1 MEEPM
6 NLEEIWLTMKPGLVS
21 IPGKLVASLL
31 VVFAVNI
38 VNKLLHYIIDRS
50 LDTKIMNHDIVAQNI
65 RARTLR
71 SILRSITTYTLNIFA
86 LLYIVTVFVG
96 PLGLTLTSIG
106 GVALGFGAQSFVK
119 DIIAGIFILMEDK
132 FKIGEYITIGS
143 HQGTVED
150 IGLRTTVL
158 RDFNGDMHIIPNGN
172 IQEVTNV
179 SRGDRRFMVDILISE
194 ASEIEQA
201 ALILQDVAEDF
212 KKSHDNLL
220 NGPSYIGVVNNR
232 DIGATLRVQGRAE
245 YEYHWAYENDLR
257 QDILKRLTEA
267 GIKTGVKL
275 YSEGGMVK

>member
-6 NLEEIWLTMKPGLVS
+6 NLEEIWLTMKPGLAS

-38 VNKLLHYIIDRS
+38 VIKLLHYIIDRS
-50 LDTKIMNHDIVAQNI
+50 LDTKIMNHDIVAHNI
-65 RARTLR
+65 RAKTLR

>member
-65 RARTLR
+65 RAKTLR

-257 QDILKRLTEA
+257 QDILKCLTEA

>member
-1 MEEPM
+1 M

-50 LDTKIMNHDIVAQNI
+50 LDTKIMNHDILAQNI
-65 RARTLR
+65 RAKTLR

-194 ASEIEQA
+194 ASGIEQA

>member
-1 MEEPM
+1 M

-65 RARTLR
+65 RAKTLR

>member
-50 LDTKIMNHDIVAQNI
+50 LDTKIMNHDILAQNI
-65 RARTLR
+65 RAKTLR

>member
-65 RARTLR
+65 RAKALR

>member
-1 MEEPM
+1 M

-50 LDTKIMNHDIVAQNI
+50 LDTKIMNHDILAQNI
-65 RARTLR
+65 RAKTLR

>member
-65 RARTLR
+65 RAKTLR

-194 ASEIEQA
+194 ASEIKQA

-275 YSEGGMVK
+275 YSEGGMLK

>member
-65 RARTLR
+65 RAKTLR

>member
-1 MEEPM
+1 M

-257 QDILKRLTEA
+257 QDILKCLTEA

>member
-1 MEEPM
+1 M
-6 NLEEIWLTMKPGLVS
+6 NLEEIWLTMKPGLAS

-65 RARTLR
+65 RAKTLR

>member
-1 MEEPM
+1 M
-6 NLEEIWLTMKPGLVS
+6 NLEEIWFSMKPNLVA
-21 IPGKLVASLL
+21 IPGKLAASLAVL
-31 VVFAVNI
+31 LAVTVVI
-38 VNKLLHYIIDRS
+38 KLLHFIIDRT
-50 LDTKIMNHDIVAQNI
+50 LDAKIMKHDLVAQSI
-65 RARTLR
+65 RAKTLR
-71 SILRSITTYTLNIFA
+71 SILKSLVTYALYIFA

-132 FKIGEYITIGS
+132 FKIGEYITIS
-143 HQGTVED
+143 TRQGTVED

-179 SRGDRRFMVDILISE
+179 SRGDRRFLVDVLISDTD
-194 ASEIEQA
+194 ALEQA
-201 ALILQDVAEDF
+201 AGILQEVCEEF
-212 KKSHDNLL
+212 KENHDQLL
-220 NGPSYIGVVNNR
+220 DGPSYIGVVNIR

-245 YEYHWAYENDLR
+245 YVHHWVYENDLR
-257 QDILKRLTEA
+257 RDILHRLAQE
-267 GIKTGVKL
+267 GIRTGVKL

>member
-6 NLEEIWLTMKPGLVS
+6 NLEEIWLTMKPGLAS

-65 RARTLR
+65 RAKTLR

>member
-1 MEEPM
+1 M

-65 RARTLR
+65 RAKTLR

-257 QDILKRLTEA
+257 QNILKRLTEA

>member
-1 MEEPM
+1 M

-65 RARTLR
+65 RAKTLR

-194 ASEIEQA
+194 ASGIEQA

>member
-1 MEEPM
+1 M
-6 NLEEIWLTMKPGLVS
+6 NLEEIWLTMKPGLAS

-38 VNKLLHYIIDRS
+38 VIKLLHYIIDRS
-50 LDTKIMNHDIVAQNI
+50 LDTKIMNHDIVAHNI
-65 RARTLR
+65 RAKTLR

>member
-1 MEEPM
+1 M

-65 RARTLR
+65 RAKTLR

-257 QDILKRLTEA
+257 QDILKCLTEA

>member
-1 MEEPM
+1 M

-65 RARTLR
+65 RAKTLR

-132 FKIGEYITIGS
+132 FKIGEYISIGS

-257 QDILKRLTEA
+257 QNILKRLTEA

>member
-1 MEEPM
+1 M

-65 RARTLR
+65 RAKTLR

-194 ASEIEQA
+194 ATEIEQA

-212 KKSHDNLL
+212 KKSHNQLL

>member
-1 MEEPM
+1 M
-6 NLEEIWLTMKPGLVS
+6 NLEEIWLNMKPSLVS
-21 IPGKLVASLL
+21 IPGKVVASLL
-31 VVFAVNI
+31 VLFAVNI
-38 VNKLLHYIIDRS
+38 VNKLVHFIIDRT
-50 LDTKIMNHDIVAQNI
+50 LDTKIMNHDLVAQNI
-65 RARTLR
+65 RAKTLR

-86 LLYIVTVFVG
+86 VLYIVTVFVG

-179 SRGDRRFMVDILISE
+179 SRGDRRFMVDILITE
-194 ASEIEQA
+194 ATEIEQA
-201 ALILQDVAEDF
+201 ALILQDVAENF
-212 KKSHDNLL
+212 KKSHDQLL

-257 QDILKRLTEA
+257 RDILKRLTQA

>member
-1 MEEPM
+1 M
-6 NLEEIWLTMKPGLVS
+6 
-21 IPGKLVASLL
+21 
-31 VVFAVNI
+31 
-38 VNKLLHYIIDRS
+38 
-50 LDTKIMNHDIVAQNI
+50 
-65 RARTLR
+65 
-71 SILRSITTYTLNIFA
+71 
-86 LLYIVTVFVG
+86 
-96 PLGLTLTSIG
+96 
-106 GVALGFGAQSFVK
+106 
-119 DIIAGIFILMEDK
+119 
-132 FKIGEYITIGS
+132 
-143 HQGTVED
+143 
-150 IGLRTTVL
+150 L

>member
-1 MEEPM
+1 M

-50 LDTKIMNHDIVAQNI
+50 LDTKIMNHDIVAHNI
-65 RARTLR
+65 RAKTLR

>member
-1 MEEPM
+1 
-6 NLEEIWLTMKPGLVS
+6 MKPGLVS

-65 RARTLR
+65 RAKTLR

-194 ASEIEQA
+194 ASGIEQA

>member
-6 NLEEIWLTMKPGLVS
+6 NLEEIWLNMKPSLVS
-21 IPGKLVASLL
+21 IPGKVVASLL
-31 VVFAVNI
+31 VLFAVNV
-38 VNKLLHYIIDRS
+38 VNKLLHFIIDRS

-65 RARTLR
+65 RAKTLR

-86 LLYIVTVFVG
+86 ALYIVTVFVG

-143 HQGTVED
+143 HQGAVED

-194 ASEIEQA
+194 ATEIEQA
-201 ALILQDVAEDF
+201 ALILQDVAENF
-212 KKSHDNLL
+212 KKSHDQLL

-257 QDILKRLTEA
+257 RDILERLTQA

>member
-1 MEEPM
+1 M

-65 RARTLR
+65 RAKTLR

-132 FKIGEYITIGS
+132 FKIGEYISIGS

-194 ASEIEQA
+194 ASGIEQA

-257 QDILKRLTEA
+257 QNILKRLTEA